1 MTTKILFIALIGS
14 FTLLAS
20 CKKIK
25 PSKIII
31 TEQRYYETF
40 TELDVSDAFEVDVTY
55 SDSDNKVS
63 VEANQNLQSKIVTDI
78 TNGKLT
84 IKLKPNIRIKSSA
97 TLKVHIIVP
106 ELTKIKASGASRV
119 EFLNELNT
127 NSLNLDLSRAS
138 SLKGNLNLNSCNFD
152 LSGAS
157 NVELTG
163 NINTAIIELSGAS
176 SIGNYNCN
184 IDTLSIDLSGASS
197 GSLTVN
203 EIINIDASGASSLNY
218 KGNGTINT
226 IELTGASS
234 INKK

>member
-1 MTTKILFIALIGS
+1 MTTKILFAALLGS

-55 SDSDNKVS
+55 ADSDNKVS

-97 TLKVHIIVP
+97 TLKVHITVP
-106 ELTKIKASGASRV
+106 ELSKIKASGASRI

-127 NSLNLDLSRAS
+127 NNLTLDLSGAS
-138 SLKGNLNLNSCNFD
+138 SLTGNLNLSSCDFD

-157 NVELTG
+157 NIDVTG
-163 NINTAIIELSGAS
+163 NINTAKATLSGAS
-176 SIGNYNCN
+176 S
-184 IDTLSIDLSGASS
+184 LSGYGCVIESLTIDLSGASNT
-197 GSLTVN
+197 SLTVN
-203 EIINIDASGASSLNY
+203 NTINVKASGASNLNY
-218 KGNGTINT
+218 KGNASINS
-226 IELTGASS
+226 LDVSGASS